1 MAKSLSPDNAAIADA
16 LERYANLLDLAGSGY
31 YTVRAYRRAA
41 ELIRALPTPVAK
53 LVRDRRVQELRG
65 IGPGLAAV
73 LEEVVE
79 TGGIARAKELEGV
92 VEPELVGLGRF
103 LGIGPQRAVE
113 LGRALGARTAD
124 ELRAAIEA
132 GRVSSL
138 PGFGPK
144 TEAKFRAALTRE
156 QQTRP
161 RRGLLLN
168 RARALVETIADAV
181 GGEPAGDPRRWADVS
196 NSLAVVVRAP
206 RAKEALDRFASLPL
220 IVSVVDRSPRR
231 ALGLTVEGVPVE
243 LVAAEPKRFGSELVR
258 ATGSPEF
265 VASLGELPDAPDE
278 ESLFRAL
285 DLPFVPPELREGKSL
300 RATSSDVPRLVEL
313 SEIRGDLHVHT
324 DWSDGKATVR
334 EMAEAARDLGY
345 EYLAICDHTRNVRVV
360 PGLECDI
367 LPDGSLD
374 LPDDVL
380 LELDWVQASVHA
392 GQRATA
398 EEMTKRV
405 LEALR
410 HPAVSCLSHPK
421 GRIINHRPENALDLE
436 RVFDVMLEQG
446 IAVETNGLPDRLDLR
461 DVYIR
466 QAIEAGVAVVCS
478 TDAHSTRGLGNMQL
492 AVATARRG
500 WATAPDILNT
510 RPLAGL
516 PLGPRP

>member
-65 IGPGLAAV
+65 IGPG
-73 LEEVVE
+73 
-79 TGGIARAKELEGV
+79 
-92 VEPELVGLGRF
+92 
-103 LGIGPQRAVE
+103 
-113 LGRALGARTAD
+113 RALGARTAD

-132 GRVSSL
+132 GRVSSV

-156 QQTRP
+156 QQARP

-300 RATSSDVPRLVEL
+300 R
-313 SEIRGDLHVHT
+313 
-324 DWSDGKATVR
+324 
-334 EMAEAARDLGY
+334 
-345 EYLAICDHTRNVRVV
+345 
-360 PGLECDI
+360 
-367 LPDGSLD
+367 
-374 LPDDVL
+374 
-380 LELDWVQASVHA
+380 
-392 GQRATA
+392 
-398 EEMTKRV
+398 
-405 LEALR
+405 
-410 HPAVSCLSHPK
+410 
-421 GRIINHRPENALDLE
+421 
-436 RVFDVMLEQG
+436 
-446 IAVETNGLPDRLDLR
+446 
-461 DVYIR
+461 
-466 QAIEAGVAVVCS
+466 
-478 TDAHSTRGLGNMQL
+478 
-492 AVATARRG
+492 
-500 WATAPDILNT
+500 
-510 RPLAGL
+510 
-516 PLGPRP
+516 